1 MSITR
6 SLTRLPAACACLP
19 VCPHARRAVPSRLRA
34 LHGTVQW
41 RHGGM
46 VSPVSYRTCLS
57 AFPPPLSDGPNVV
70 SYDRLSVWPRP
81 WRALRESSS
90 FFELEKW
97 SNLNPSPPLDH
108 FKTYLAMNTA
118 KGGPPNE
125 RVSYVVSLPTIKM
138 TRCRRARL
146 SCSYHP
152 HVVAGAGGIVE
163 GGVAVVIF
171 VTNTLKNET
180 LTKVM

>member
-1 MSITR
+1 
-6 SLTRLPAACACLP
+6 
-19 VCPHARRAVPSRLRA
+19 
-34 LHGTVQW
+34 
-41 RHGGM
+41 
-46 VSPVSYRTCLS
+46 
-57 AFPPPLSDGPNVV
+57 
-70 SYDRLSVWPRP
+70 
-81 WRALRESSS
+81 
-90 FFELEKW
+90 
-97 SNLNPSPPLDH
+97 
-108 FKTYLAMNTA
+108 MNTA